1 MSPSAMTVATFAMS
15 AGSSFSWHTH
25 LDHQLAWASSG
36 VLTVV
41 TQAATWVLPP
51 TRALWIPAEL
61 AHETLASSRATM
73 RTLYIRPGLCSIS
86 WAAPRTVA
94 ISQLLV
100 ELIGFLDGEVTDA
113 GHRSRAESLLVDLLE
128 PVEAATIEVRMPEE
142 ERAREVALALAGN
155 PSDKRTLDEWGREV
169 GASGRTL
176 ARSFL
181 ADTGIPFGRWRTLLR
196 LQAALP
202 VLAAGSPV
210 GQVARV
216 LGYDSTSAF
225 VAAFRR
231 ETGMTPSAFVKNPDS
246 R

>member
-1 MSPSAMTVATFAMS
+1 MTVATFAMS
-15 AGSSFSWHTH
+15 AGSSFSWHTQF
-25 LDHQLAWASSG
+25 DHQLAWASSG

-61 AHETLASSRATM
+61 AHETLASSKATM

-113 GHRSRAESLLVDLLE
+113 GRRSRAESLLVDLLE

>member
-1 MSPSAMTVATFAMS
+1 MTVATFAMS
-15 AGSSFSWHTH
+15 AGSSFSCHTH

-41 TQAATWVLPP
+41 TEAATWVLPP
-51 TRALWIPAEL
+51 TRALWTPAEL
-61 AHETLASSRATM
+61 PHETLASSSATM

-113 GHRSRAESLLVDLLE
+113 GRRSRAESLLVDLLE